1 MSAPVTAAELLT
13 DPARVA
19 DVDPAALPALL
30 AQLTTAAATV
40 AARLSTIAP
49 RAEGPAPAGGGGD
62 RLLTA
67 REAAVLLN
75 LSTDFL
81 YKHEAAKAFRV
92 RIGNEVRFSLAAS
105 SASSSATGG
114 GDVPRRAS
122 TAAKHYARRVSKLAA
137 AELQAGGALRVEEC
151 DDVVRGRPVGGT

>member
-1 MSAPVTAAELLT
+1 MSAPVTAAEVLI

-19 DVDPAALPALL
+19 DVDPAALPGLL

-49 RAEGPAPAGGGGD
+49 RTEGQPSGGGGD

-67 REAAVLLN
+67 REAAVILN

-92 RIGNEVRFSLAAS
+92 RIGNEVRFSLAGIQRFIERHRGRRHA
-105 SASSSATGG
+105 ATGTDG
-114 GDVPRRAS
+114 REGPGEPRS
-122 TAAKHYARRVSKLAA
+122 PGH
-137 AELQAGGALRVEEC
+137 EAGNR
-151 DDVVRGRPVGGT
+151 

>member
-1 MSAPVTAAELLT
+1 MSAPVTAAEVLI

-19 DVDPAALPALL
+19 DVDPAALPGLL

-49 RAEGPAPAGGGGD
+49 RTEGQPSGGGGD

-67 REAAVLLN
+67 REAAVILN

-81 YKHEAAKAFRV
+81 HKHEAAKAFRV
-92 RIGNEVRFSLAAS
+92 RIGNEVRFSLA
-105 SASSSATGG
+105 GIQ
-114 GDVPRRAS
+114 RFIER
-122 TAAKHYARRVSKLAA
+122 H
-137 AELQAGGALRVEEC
+137 
-151 DDVVRGRPVGGT
+151 RGR